1 MMAKFPKW
9 VTPSRQTYLVKLWN
23 EYGNQCL
30 YGHTACPIASHYVYL
45 EPKAV
50 TVPVPIKLACHD
62 REGKPIKKDGK
73 QVYLTIYGAKTVTA
87 QVPKIARLY
96 ELKSESII
104 KDWQA
109 NDREQDS
116 IDWQAEREVIHS
128 LAERRHPIR
137 GQFSSIGKDI
147 FYTEQPAYYLLGLG
161 ISGLTFKPFARI
173 RLASSYLH
181 LFIDIGDTLKGMGK
195 NKRRKA
201 MRYGKAL
208 PVEKQRELNQVCNL
222 AVTHY
227 LEH

>member
-1 MMAKFPKW
+1 MAQPKW
-9 VTPSRQTYLVKLWN
+9 ATPDRQTYLVKLWA
-23 EYGNQCL
+23 EYGNKCL

-50 TVPVPIKLACHD
+50 KVAIPIDIPCRD
-62 REGKPIKKDGK
+62 REGNPLKIDGR
-73 QVYLTIYGAKTVTA
+73 QVYLTVYGAKTVTA
-87 QVPKIARLY
+87 QVQKIARLY
-96 ELKSESII
+96 ELKSEEAI
-104 KDWQA
+104 KDWKA
-109 NDREQDS
+109 DDRQQDKA
-116 IDWQAEREVIHS
+116 DWLEERKWLHN

-147 FYTEQPAYYLLGLG
+147 FFSEQPQFYLLGLG

-173 RLASSYLH
+173 RLASSYVH
-181 LFIDIGDTLKGMGK
+181 LFIDLGDTLKGVSK

-201 MRYGKAL
+201 IRYGKAL
-208 PVEKQRELNQVCNL
+208 PVENQQELDKVCKL